1 MLIQK
6 MRIVYEGL
14 LLRLLFLLMACSSN
28 ESSDK
33 TSTATTKNAS
43 VNTENK
49 LSTAIVDR
57 RDSLLATSNQ
67 WLYTLDSLEKAGI
80 NGIDSLKIN
89 TTEYKN
95 LVTAWYES
103 ELAEDIKMCVDVKRI
118 FVISD
123 ELRSKHLE
131 NYLDLTSRINSKL
144 GQKNKDSL
152 QSQYQGQLRRDVL
165 HFLQPLNNQLIAIRS
180 SSIKEKGIFCPE
192 VFSKE
197 KEKELK
203 GKEGKEEEIKLVLA
217 QFQAN
222 PIVQTYTNFKR
233 AQKELVDDLTG
244 LNRRYHLFF

>member
-33 TSTATTKNAS
+33 TSTATP

-49 LSTAIVDR
+49 LSTAIVNR

-67 WLYTLDSLEKAGI
+67 WLYTLDSLQKAGI
-80 NGIDSLKIN
+80 NGIDSLEMN
-89 TTEYKN
+89 TKEYKN

-103 ELAEDIKMCVDVKRI
+103 ELADDIKMCVDVKRI
-118 FVISD
+118 FLITD

-131 NYLDLTSRINSKL
+131 NYLDLTSRMNSKL
-144 GQKNKDSL
+144 VQKDSL
-152 QSQYQGQLRRDVL
+152 RFQYQGQLSRDVI
-165 HFLQPLNNQLIAIRS
+165 HFLQPLNDQLTSFSS
-180 SSIKEKGIFCPE
+180 SSIKEKNIFCPE
-192 VFSKE
+192 VYSKE

-203 GKEGKEEEIKLVLA
+203 GKEGKEQEIKLVLA

-222 PIVQTYTNFKR
+222 PIVQTYTSFKR
-233 AQKELVDDLTG
+233 AQKGLVEDLTG